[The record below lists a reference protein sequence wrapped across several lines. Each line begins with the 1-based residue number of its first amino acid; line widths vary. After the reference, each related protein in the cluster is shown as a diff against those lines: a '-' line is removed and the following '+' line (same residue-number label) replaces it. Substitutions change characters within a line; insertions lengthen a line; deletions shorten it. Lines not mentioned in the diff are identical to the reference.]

1 VNAEG
6 RESTL
11 GYKVRMRGDK
21 ETLTPTL
28 SLKRARE
35 QKRKRL

>member
-1 VNAEG
+1 
-6 RESTL
+6 
-11 GYKVRMRGDK
+11 MRGDAK
-21 ETLTPTL
+21 TLTPTL